1 MIRLDADRRT
11 LALLLAPE
19 ILAARRAAVPPAAAA
34 TGHGRELFAAMC
46 ATVGDAERGALACL

>member
-11 LALLLAPE
+11 LAVLLAPE

-34 TGHGRELFAAMC
+34 TGHGRELFAAMR